1 MCFRAVLDMILF
13 AFCKETVAFILMIFS
28 MHVSKGYKLLG
39 IVIKDLFKKILDAQI
54 NVLVGTIFLVA
65 SWCCTE
71 FVPTCTLHSTPARLA
86 FVSIN
91 LYINYN
97 L

>member
-1 MCFRAVLDMILF
+1 MILF
-13 AFCKETVAFILMIFS
+13 AFCKETVAFILMIS

-39 IVIKDLFKKILDAQI
+39 IVIKGLFKKILDAQI
-54 NVLVGTIFLVA
+54 HVLVGTTFPVA
-65 SWCCTE
+65 SWCYTE
-71 FVPTCTLHSTPARLA
+71 FVPICTLHSTPARLA

-91 LYINYN
+91 LYINYS